1 MTIGDLALALVCY
14 VPLLLTDPGKLG
26 ADTKVYL
33 YLDPGKLLSKSLYM
47 WDPAVGLGT
56 VTHQN
61 IGYLF
66 PMGPYYWFMEL
77 LNVPDWIAQRI
88 WLGSVMFLGG
98 LGVRYFLRTLKWEGP
113 GVTVACFAYALSPYL
128 LHYFYKHSV
137 ILLPFTALPWLVAF
151 TARSLR
157 HPGWKYPAWFALV
170 ALASGGIN
178 ATSLVLVMIGPI
190 LWVLHAVF
198 VEREVTIRQA
208 WGPIRR
214 IAILGIA
221 TSVWWVMGLLVQGE
235 FGIDVLRFT
244 ETYQTVSNASSA
256 TEVGR
261 GLGYWFFY
269 GTDTFG
275 PWFISADTMLRNI
288 AALAISFAVPIVC
301 IACALWTR
309 FRYRV
314 FFIGI
319 AVVGTIVSVG
329 AHPFDEPSLYG
340 SVFKS
345 FASSG
350 PGLAL
355 RSTPRAIPLVALAFA
370 VFLGAGVAAAAKAR
384 PDRRLGY
391 ASAAIVLVMANLS
404 PLFTG
409 DMIDPYLEFP
419 NDVPEYWRDAANHID
434 GGDHRTRVLEIPGIE
449 FANYRWGSTVDPITP
464 GLIDRSYAAREL
476 VPYGSEASA
485 DLMNA
490 IDLPLQDR
498 SFDPDS
504 LAPILR
510 LLGVGD
516 LVARNDLEYERYRTP
531 RPRIMQRW
539 LDQAVGLGEPRTFG
553 TNAPNVA
560 SARSPLLDD
569 LELSI
574 PDDDPDP
581 FSVSVHPVEDPLPV
595 VRTAPAARPQIISG
609 DGAGLVSAA
618 EAGLL
623 DPERLVVYSGTVS
636 ADERRLERLVDAGAE
651 LVVTDSN
658 RKAGRRW
665 GTTKDNDGYTE
676 MADETVAEDPT
687 DNRLDL
693 FGGRGTDVQTV
704 VEQRG
709 GLRAVA
715 SGYGNALSFT
725 PGDRAYHAVDDDP
738 DTAWKVGAFADVTG
752 EWIEVSSESPE
763 AHRTLTLRQA
773 HRQVNRFI
781 TRARLTF
788 DGAESI
794 EVTLDDS
801 SRHTGQ
807 RIDLGD
813 RTFST
818 LRITVLETSTG
829 IRADYAGVSG
839 VGFAELRLGEMAPTT
854 EVVRPPVDLL
864 NALGRRSDDLPLSFV
879 FRRRIAPADSGALDE
894 EKRLLRSMSLVGD
907 RSFSMSGKVRI
918 DAAVGDSAVDGLL
931 GVGGAAMTASS
942 GLTGTARTRASKAFD
957 DDAATAWKSR
967 IAPEAGEWVQLAGD
981 RPITV
986 RVDSISVLA
995 DGRHSVPT
1003 RIHFEVDGVPGASI
1017 ALPDVEDAER
1027 GTVRDLDFEPVE
1039 LSGTTFRLVVDEFR
1053 AVDAPNWLS
1062 AAPTT
1067 LPISVASVGDDAF
1080 AEAISAVDPVLA
1092 ACRSDLL
1099 TVDGAA
1105 VGIRIDAFADALAA
1119 GDASALADAVD
1130 RAERGELLNYS
1141 TCDAAEVPL
1150 EAGERLIE
1158 STSGTTTGISIDQLL
1173 LSSRPV
1179 GETETAA
1186 TSDASG
1192 ADESDEDGPGRSQ
1205 TEPGP
1210 RLRVQNK
1217 AADSIVASLVDSH
1230 DEPYWLILGQSH
1242 NDGWQLTVGGETLP
1256 RSELVNGFANGW
1268 YIDPAVVGDS
1278 PRFELSW
1285 TGQGRVWI
1293 ALLVSL
1299 VGFLVCLV
1307 LALRPALEST
1317 HQEQGLNPVL
1327 ISLLD
1332 AYGRPAGWGQT
1343 AALGLGAL
1351 LAGLVFVGDWWGVIA
1366 GVAMVAALR
1375 TAWGWRLLRFGTVA
1389 ILGLC
1394 AAYVVAKQWR
1404 NDYPVN
1410 FDWTGHFSVTH
1421 WPIMLAYVLIG
1432 CECVVE
1438 VIRGGWRRDALA
1450 SPRRSRRRR

>member
-1 MTIGDLALALVCY
+1 MTVGDLALALVCY
-14 VPLLLTDPGKLG
+14 VPLLLTKPGQLG

-33 YLDPGKLLSKSLYM
+33 YLDPGKLLSKALYM
-47 WDPAVGLGT
+47 WDPSVGLGT

-77 LNVPDWIAQRI
+77 INVPDWIAQRI

-137 ILLPFTALPWLVAF
+137 ILLPFTALPWLIAF

-157 HPGWKYPAWFALV
+157 HRGWKYPAWFALV

-178 ATSLVLVMIGPI
+178 ATSLVLVMIGPL

-208 WGPIRR
+208 VGPIRR

-256 TEVGR
+256 TEIGR

-275 PWFISADTMLRNI
+275 PWFISADTMLRNV
-288 AALAISFAVPIVC
+288 AAIAISFAVPMLC

-329 AHPFDEPSLYG
+329 AHPFDEPSIYG
-340 SVFKS
+340 TVFKS

-384 PDRRLGY
+384 PDRRLVY

-409 DMIDPYLEFP
+409 HMIDPYLEFP
-419 NDVPEYWRDAANHID
+419 NDVPDYWRDAANGID
-434 GGDHRTRVLEIPGIE
+434 SGDHDTRVLEIPGIE

-464 GLIDRSYAAREL
+464 GLIDRDYAAREL

-498 SFDPDS
+498 SFDPTS

-516 LVARNDLEYERYRTP
+516 LVVRSDLEYERYRTP
-531 RPRIMQRW
+531 RPRILQRW
-539 LDQAVGLGEPRTFG
+539 LDQAVGLGEPENFG
-553 TNAPNVA
+553 TDAQNVA
-560 SARSPLLDD
+560 AAKSPLLDD

-574 PDDDPDP
+574 PDEDPDP
-581 FSVSVHPVEDPLPV
+581 FAVSLYPVDDALAI
-595 VRTAPAARPQIISG
+595 VRTAPARGPQIVAG
-609 DGAGLVSAA
+609 DGAGLVATA

-636 ADERRLERLVDAGAE
+636 GDKERLQRLVDARAQ
-651 LVVTDSN
+651 LIVTDSN

-676 MADETVAEDPT
+676 MADETVPWDPT

-752 EWIEVSSESPE
+752 EWIEVSSEAP
-763 AHRTLTLRQA
+763 AVHRTLLLRQA

-781 TRARLTF
+781 TKARLTF
-788 DGAESI
+788 DGDESV
-794 EVTLDDS
+794 EVDLDDR
-801 SRHTGQ
+801 SRQDGQ
-807 RIDLGD
+807 TIDLGD
-813 RTFST
+813 RRFST
-818 LRITVLETSTG
+818 VRITVLDTSTG
-829 IRADYAGVSG
+829 IRADYSGVSG
-839 VGFAELRLGEMAPTT
+839 VGFSEVRLGDVGATT
-854 EVVRPPVDLL
+854 EVVRPPLDLL
-864 NALGRRSDDLPLSFV
+864 DALGDRANDLPLSFV

-894 EKRLLRSMSLVGD
+894 EKRLVRAVPLHDG
-907 RSFSMSGKVRI
+907 RSFAVSGKVRI
-918 DAAVGDSAVDGLL
+918 NATVGDAAIDALL
-931 GVGGAAMTASS
+931 GVGGATMQSSS

-957 DDAATAWKSR
+957 NDDNSAWKSR
-967 IAPEAGEWVQLAGD
+967 IAPSPGEWIQFSSAQ
-981 RPITV
+981 PITTV
-986 RVDSISVLA
+986 VDSISVLA
-995 DGRHSVPT
+995 DGRHSVPST
-1003 RIHFEVDGVPGASI
+1003 IHFEVDGVAGAPI
-1017 ALPDVEDAER
+1017 TLPAVDDAAR
-1027 GTVRDLDFEPVE
+1027 GTVRTLRFAPVE
-1039 LSGTTFRLVVDEFR
+1039 LTGSTFRLVVDAFR

-1062 AAPTT
+1062 AAATT
-1067 LPISVASVGDDAF
+1067 LPVSIVSVGDGAFDAF
-1080 AEAISAVDPVLA
+1080 VGAVPPGLAQCRTDLLSIDGAEVGVRIDDFAAAVDEGDPA
-1092 ACRSDLL
+1092 
-1099 TVDGAA
+1099 
-1105 VGIRIDAFADALAA
+1105 ALAA
-1119 GDASALADAVD
+1119 AVE
-1130 RAERGELLNYS
+1130 RAERAELLEFS
-1141 TCDAAEVPL
+1141 TCEDAAVSL
-1150 EAGERLIE
+1150 DAGERLVE
-1158 STSGTTTGISIDQLL
+1158 SASGATNGISIDQLL
-1173 LSSRPV
+1173 LTSPAPAFAVDAGS
-1179 GETETAA
+1179 AA
-1186 TSDASG
+1186 DGPAEDA
-1192 ADESDEDGPGRSQ
+1192 ADEGAADEERSAAS
-1205 TEPGP
+1205 P

-1217 AADSIVASLVDSH
+1217 APDSIVASLTAKH

-1242 NDGWQLTVGGETLP
+1242 NSGWKLTVGGEELP
-1256 RSELVNGFANGW
+1256 SSELVNGFANGW
-1268 YIDPAVVGDS
+1268 YI
-1278 PRFELSW
+1278 
-1285 TGQGRVWI
+1285 
-1293 ALLVSL
+1293 
-1299 VGFLVCLV
+1299 
-1307 LALRPALEST
+1307 
-1317 HQEQGLNPVL
+1317 
-1327 ISLLD
+1327 
-1332 AYGRPAGWGQT
+1332 
-1343 AALGLGAL
+1343 
-1351 LAGLVFVGDWWGVIA
+1351 
-1366 GVAMVAALR
+1366 
-1375 TAWGWRLLRFGTVA
+1375 
-1389 ILGLC
+1389 
-1394 AAYVVAKQWR
+1394 
-1404 NDYPVN
+1404 
-1410 FDWTGHFSVTH
+1410 
-1421 WPIMLAYVLIG
+1421 
-1432 CECVVE
+1432 
-1438 VIRGGWRRDALA
+1438 
-1450 SPRRSRRRR
+1450 